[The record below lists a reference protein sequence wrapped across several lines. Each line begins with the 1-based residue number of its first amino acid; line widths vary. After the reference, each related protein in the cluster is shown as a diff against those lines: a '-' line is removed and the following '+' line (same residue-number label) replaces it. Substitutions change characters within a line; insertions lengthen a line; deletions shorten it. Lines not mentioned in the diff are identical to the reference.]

1 MDINCN
7 NENEIIDNVKNLL
20 KNKKLQ
26 NEMIKNQSKIINKN
40 SAKDIVELIKNFDK
54 LDFYFSSLRLGF
66 QAMFQISWFC
76 L

>member
-1 MDINCN
+1 MSINCN

-40 SAKDIVELIKNFDK
+40 SAKDIVELIKNFGK
-54 LDFYFSSLRLGF
+54 
-66 QAMFQISWFC
+66 
-76 L
+76 